1 MNKKRLVVAL
11 AALSLTGASFAAHTA
26 KHHAITTTT
35 TAAPASDSSHVT
47 PIQAALNGNSYAG
60 YVPHTYIQNNGQDTG
75 LWLGAYGQL
84 TGAYN
89 TNGILFA
96 YTTLPSGVPTSSS
109 FTVALPAVD
118 VMVGYTSSHV
128 GMFTDVSYSQMPV
141 VTGSTINLAE
151 SKDIPE
157 AYLTYTINDM
167 FAVKAGKFISDF
179 TSYDPTAP
187 LVSALVYGSGV
198 TNTVTGVEGVVAAN
212 GFHGS
217 LAGVMLD
224 NGTKLAAK
232 GDTTNDARPNTVIV
246 NGGYDMPLAGGT
258 VGIEGSYTNN
268 GASVDPTPTA
278 TTTAT
283 GYKAAWTVGGHFDN
297 SMISAKAGVLN
308 TRVKDPANKTPFL
321 FDGSADYK
329 LGNKFGHGMIV
340 GGYGDYMSHSYA
352 SSLLF
357 NNTHWILGG
366 KFGYDVNQYVNA
378 TAYVQYA
385 AVQKDHL
392 VTKGNQKANTTAMVA
407 LTVKV

>member
-26 KHHAITTTT
+26 RHHALTTTT

-89 TNGILFA
+89 TNGILIKD
-96 YTTLPSGVPTSSS
+96 TTLPSGVPTSSS

-141 VTGSTINLAE
+141 ATASTINLAQ

-179 TSYDPTAP
+179 TSFDPTAP
-187 LVSALVYGSGV
+187 LVSALVAGSFV

-224 NGTKLAAK
+224 KGTKQAAK

-268 GASVDPTPTA
+268 GAYDLASYS
-278 TTTAT
+278 TTAT

-308 TRVKDPANKTPFL
+308 TRVKDPANKTPFV

-340 GGYGDYMSHSYA
+340 GGYGDYMSKSVA
-352 SSLLF
+352 SEDLF
-357 NNTHWILGG
+357 ANTHWILGA

-378 TAYVQYA
+378 TAYVQHA
-385 AVQKDHL
+385 AVQDKNLSKD
-392 VTKGNQKANTTAMVA
+392 NTTAMVA

>member
-60 YVPHTYIQNNGQDTG
+60 YVPHTYVQNNGQDTG

-89 TNGILFA
+89 TNGILFEN
-96 YTTLPSGVPTSSS
+96 TTIPTGAPTSSS

-118 VMVGYTSSHV
+118 VMVGYTSNHV
-128 GMFTDVSYSQMPV
+128 GMFTDVSYSQMPQATANTV
-141 VTGSTINLAE
+141 SLVE
-151 SKDIPE
+151 KKDITE

-187 LVSALVYGSGV
+187 LVSALVVGSHAV
-198 TNTVTGVEGVVAAN
+198 NNVTGVEGVVAAN

-217 LAGVMLD
+217 LAGVMLGD
-224 NGTKLAAK
+224 GTKL
-232 GDTTNDARPNTVIV
+232 GTTVTNDARPNTVIV

-258 VGIEGSYTNN
+258 AGIEGGYTNN
-268 GASVDPTPTA
+268 GDRIADNA

-283 GYKAAWTVGGHFDN
+283 AFKAAWTVGGHFDN

-308 TRVKDPANKTPFL
+308 TRAKDPANKTPFV

-340 GGYGDYMSHSYA
+340 GGYGDYMTHSEA
-352 SSLLF
+352 SSTLF
-357 NNTHWILGG
+357 NNIHWILGA
-366 KFGYDVNQYVNA
+366 KFGYDVNSYVNA
-378 TAYVQYA
+378 TAYVQHA
-385 AVQKDHL
+385 AVQKDY
-392 VTKGNQKANTTAMVA
+392 TIGAQKANTTAMVA